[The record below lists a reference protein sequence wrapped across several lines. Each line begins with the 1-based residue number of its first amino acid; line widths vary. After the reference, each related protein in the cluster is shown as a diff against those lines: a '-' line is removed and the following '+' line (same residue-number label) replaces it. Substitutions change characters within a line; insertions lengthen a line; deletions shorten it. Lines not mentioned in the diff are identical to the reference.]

1 MFNENDIVQLLFSYY
16 SVINSQWKVY
26 SVVRVSS
33 LKDINS
39 QASLVLILDYPEK
52 LIQAGNQ
59 KKDVLVLLVHCK
71 DWRVR

>member
-1 MFNENDIVQLLFSYY
+1 MFNENGIVQLLFSYY

-26 SVVRVSS
+26 SVIRVSS

-39 QASLVLILDYPEK
+39 QASLVLILDYSEK

-59 KKDVLVLLVHCK
+59 KKRRFSVTSTL
-71 DWRVR
+71 

>member
-1 MFNENDIVQLLFSYY
+1 MFNENGIVQLLFSYY

-26 SVVRVSS
+26 SVIRVSS

-59 KKDVLVLLVHCK
+59 KKTVTSTL
-71 DWRVR
+71 

>member
-26 SVVRVSS
+26 SVIRVSS

-59 KKDVLVLLVHCK
+59 KKRNNNRIK
-71 DWRVR
+71 

>member
-1 MFNENDIVQLLFSYY
+1 MFNENGIVQLLFSYY

-26 SVVRVSS
+26 SVIRVSS

-52 LIQAGNQ
+52 LIQADNQ
-59 KKDVLVLLVHCK
+59 KKRNNNRIK
-71 DWRVR
+71 

>member
-26 SVVRVSS
+26 SVIRVSS

-59 KKDVLVLLVHCK
+59 KKRRFSVTSTL
-71 DWRVR
+71 